1 MTWLRA
7 RIEDG
12 LWLWFVVRRRAR
24 QKWRAATRL
33 LVKPRR
39 PVSADGK
46 VRLHL
51 GCGDIAAP
59 GFINVDA
66 RPAPH
71 VHYVRDV
78 TDLSI
83 FADDSVDLVYA
94 SHVLEHVSHR
104 ALKQTLWE
112 WRRVLRPGGVL
123 RLSVPDFD
131 KLLAIYQSCDGEI
144 TSILGSLMG
153 GQEHPHN
160 THFSVFNRA
169 YLAAK
174 LREVGFEEI
183 RLWEADQVQDHDFED
198 WASRPLERAGRL
210 FEVSLNLEAVK

>member
-12 LWLWFVVRRRAR
+12 LWFWFVLRRRSR
-24 QKWRAATRL
+24 QKWGAVTRFV
-33 LVKPRR
+33 VKP
-39 PVSADGK
+39 PLPKSADGK

-51 GCGDIAAP
+51 GCGDIAAA
-59 GFINVDA
+59 GFINVDL
-66 RPAPH
+66 RRAPH
-71 VHYVRDV
+71 IHHVRDV
-78 TDLSI
+78 TDLSV

-104 ALKQTLWE
+104 ALRQTLWE
-112 WRRVLRPGGVL
+112 WRRVLKPGGVL

-131 KLLAIYQSCDGEI
+131 KMIGIYQSCDREI

-153 GQEHPHN
+153 GQEQPHN
-160 THFSVFNRA
+160 THYSVFNQT

-174 LREVGFEEI
+174 LREVGFLEI
-183 RLWEADQVQDHDFED
+183 RPWDPAQVEDHDFED
-198 WASRPLERAGRL
+198 WASRRLKRAGRL
-210 FEVSLNLEAVK
+210 CEVSLNLEAVK